1 MHLAKIP
8 RPKAVPWNNECDFL
22 ILPTQKSI
30 DARGLLISIPIYL
43 MPDSAIRFLNV
54 TKKFKLNSEKP
65 VPFLKRIG
73 SIFGYANGAEDDLDQ
88 YFSAVKNISFD
99 IKKGETVGFV
109 GTNGSGKSTLLKLAA
124 EIILPTE
131 GEIEVNGRLSA
142 LLELG
147 AGFHVDLTG
156 RENIKLGGALLGL
169 TGADVASITDD
180 IIEFSELGDF
190 IEIPVK
196 HYSSGMFMRLAFSV
210 AIHVLP
216 EILFIDEIL
225 AVGDQSFQD
234 KCFQRLHE
242 LKRSSVTMVIV
253 SHDLRSLQNICERL
267 IWIHHGEFK
276 MTGEP
281 RRVLAAYTEFM
292 RSQTEGQM
300 LKQSGISSGQRWGS
314 GEVRFRSIYLI
325 DAEGKRANMFKAN
338 ESLIVCMEWEASEP
352 IENPQFGVSIYRT
365 GDGIQLNSPTTYGA
379 GIDLGVVTGCGT
391 ISYHIDQLPLLPGTY
406 HFNVSIF
413 DKLGV
418 HTFDFIDRCQ
428 IFEITYA
435 EIAENY
441 GFVSLPARWEFK
453 QNG

>member
-1 MHLAKIP
+1 M
-8 RPKAVPWNNECDFL
+8 
-22 ILPTQKSI
+22 S
-30 DARGLLISIPIYL
+30 
-43 MPDSAIRFLNV
+43 DSAIRFANV

-65 VPFLKRIG
+65 VSLMNRIG
-73 SIFGYANGAEDDLDQ
+73 SILGLSNGAADDLEQ
-88 YFSAVKNISFD
+88 YFSAIKNISFD

-124 EIILPTE
+124 EIINPTE

-147 AGFHVDLTG
+147 AGFHLDLTG
-156 RENIKLGGALLGL
+156 RENIRLGGSLLGL
-169 TGADVASITDD
+169 SAIEVAAITDE

-234 KCFQRLHE
+234 KCFHRLYE
-242 LKRSSVTMVIV
+242 LKRNKVTMIIV
-253 SHDLRSLQNICERL
+253 SHDLRSLQNICDRL

-292 RSQTEGQM
+292 RKQTEAQ
-300 LKQSGISSGQRWGS
+300 LVDDTAISTGQRWGS
-314 GEVRFRSIYLI
+314 GEIRFSSVQLL
-325 DAEGKRANMFKAN
+325 DAAGKPSTMFKAN
-338 ESLIVCMEWEASEP
+338 EAFTICMKWEASEP
-352 IENPQFGVSIYRT
+352 IKNPQFGLALFRT
-365 GDGIQLNSPTTYGA
+365 NDGLQLNSPTTDGA
-379 GIDLGVVTGCGT
+379 GIDLGIVSGSGELN
-391 ISYHIDQLPLLPGTY
+391 YHIDTFPLLPGNY
-406 HFNVSIF
+406 YLNVSIH
-413 DKLGV
+413 DSLGV
-418 HTFDFIDRCQ
+418 HTFDFIDKCQ
-428 IFEITYA
+428 EIEVTYTDST
-435 EIAENY
+435 EHY
-441 GFVSLPARWEFK
+441 GFLSLPARWEFN
-453 QNG
+453 QDG